1 VSVSPVRVACIF
13 LLLACMASGPV
24 YAEGGLK
31 TLTVSFARAK
41 ATVTAEV
48 ADTEETRAKG
58 LMFRRALD
66 KKSGMLFIFKEVA
79 PHSFWMQNTLIPL
92 DIIFLDEKKRV
103 VDALGMV
110 PCLERNPAGCPV
122 YTPRAAA
129 RYALEV
135 NAGFLKEFGIKIGD
149 LAVFGR

>member
-1 VSVSPVRVACIF
+1 MSVTPARVACIF
-13 LLLACMASGPV
+13 LVVACMTSGLV
-24 YAEGGLK
+24 RAEARLK
-31 TLTVSFARAK
+31 TLTVSFDRAK
-41 ATVTAEV
+41 VTVTAEV
-48 ADTEETRAKG
+48 ADTDETRAQG

-79 PHSFWMQNTLIPL
+79 PHSFWMLNTLIPL

-110 PCLERNPAGCPV
+110 PCLERNSASCPV

-149 LAVFGR
+149 LAVFLR